1 VILGRIGKWLDENF
15 GDGSS
20 KPVPLARMVPEKRP
34 TNQEIIQRTNRR
46 EVNDAEIRQAI
57 SRVTHSRRIPLHRNT
72 QK

>member
-1 VILGRIGKWLDENF
+1 
-15 GDGSS
+15 
-20 KPVPLARMVPEKRP
+20 MVPEKRP